1 MDKLELL
8 LDMTEHPD
16 RYTEEQMQELLADED
31 VRKHYEMMV
40 WLRESQDLSR
50 RPSPGPPVREGATPS
65 FRGEIGK
72 APSLTDGRG
81 KGLYR
86 KIAAAFAGVILMVG
100 LLYAAVRP
108 FWGSIMEVEDTTS
121 VKDEAP
127 SLTGGPGEGLLQ
139 EEPVL
144 FQDVPLDSILA
155 VVAQHYGKVV
165 LFRSDELRDMRLIMT
180 WQPTDSLSSLIGRLN
195 LFEGLHLTLQQDT
208 LVVESNGTEG
218 E

>member
-16 RYTEEQMQELLADED
+16 RYTEEQIQELLADED
-31 VRKHYEMMV
+31 VRKHYQMMV
-40 WLRESQDLSR
+40 WLRESQDPSR
-50 RPSPGPPVREGATPS
+50 PPREGEEKTSLSMGKA
-65 FRGEIGK
+65 GK

-86 KIAAAFAGVILMVG
+86 KIAAAFAGAILMVG

-127 SLTGGPGEGLLQ
+127 SLTGGQGEGLLQ
-139 EEPVL
+139 EGPVL

-155 VVAQHYGKVV
+155 VVARHYGKVV

>member
-40 WLRESQDLSR
+40 WLRESQDPSR
-50 RPSPGPPVREGATPS
+50 PPREGEEKTS
-65 FRGEIGK
+65 LSMGK
-72 APSLTDGRG
+72 AGKASLLTDGRG
-81 KGLYR
+81 KDLYR
-86 KIAAAFAGVILMVG
+86 KIAAAFAGAILMVG

-127 SLTGGPGEGLLQ
+127 SLTGGQGEELLQ

-155 VVAQHYGKVV
+155 VVGQHYGKVV
-165 LFRSDELRDMRLIMT
+165 QFRSNELRGMRLIMT
-180 WQPTDSLSSLIGRLN
+180 WQPTDSLASLIGRLN
-195 LFEGLHLTLQQDT
+195 LFEGLHLTLQADT
-208 LVVESNGTEG
+208 LIVESEVKEG